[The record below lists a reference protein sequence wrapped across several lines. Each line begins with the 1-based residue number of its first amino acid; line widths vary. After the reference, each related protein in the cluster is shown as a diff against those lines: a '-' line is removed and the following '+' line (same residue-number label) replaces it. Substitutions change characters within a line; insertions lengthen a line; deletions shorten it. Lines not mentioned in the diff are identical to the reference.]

1 MLSGED
7 SRRVPGEVLRWVC
20 NALDCRHGVLPESRV
35 LRNSSLKVRVWLIVI
50 LSIIPLIL
58 FSVAD
63 FQAQKEKAALAM
75 EQSVHAYLH
84 AAKAEEAAARRHV
97 QQVFRIMA
105 ASDDLHDLDPAS
117 CNGLSVRLLGTHDD
131 FSNIGAAG
139 LDGRL
144 FCSGLPMKAPVD
156 VSDRKWFKDVLA
168 NTEMTE
174 GEFLIGRVSGVP
186 GVAFGYPMLNNTG
199 QLRAVLFIASKIS
212 WFDRMAENVQLP
224 SGWELTL
231 LAQDGNA
238 LSHYP
243 GSTEKYDLGLD
254 SGSISRLPPFGDDGD
269 RIGEVMTAGGARR
282 MVGVTPISSTDGTL
296 QVLISAPIGVSYA
309 ALEQSIYRQL
319 AVLALVALFS
329 TVLARVLILR
339 LVNGWAQRLAEGAR
353 RIAAGHFGERLPV
366 TDGGTELNDVVSG
379 FNAMADALVQRE
391 ALQRSAEER
400 LRASQEQLDLVLRG
414 SNDGWWDFDMLA
426 HRFFY
431 SPRWYSMLGYLPGE
445 VSGDEMLWLEML
457 HPEDRL
463 RAGQE
468 FEMALQGSVE
478 AYEMEFRLRHK
489 AGHYVPVLS
498 RGYILR
504 DADGKAIRV
513 SGSNIDLSEIKA
525 KDDELR
531 KLSLAVEQSPASI
544 VITDVEARIIYA
556 NPAFT
561 RVSGYAGAEAAGQ
574 NPRILQSGRTPKATY
589 DDMWETL
596 TRGAVW
602 RGELINKRK
611 DGTEYVEKATISPV
625 RQEGGPVTHYLA
637 IKEDITEQKR
647 IAGEL
652 EAYRTHLEEVVTQ
665 RTYEL
670 AEAKEVAEQA
680 NRAKSTFLA
689 NMSHEIRTPMNA
701 ITGFVHL
708 LAGSALDDSQREKL
722 AKIEHAS
729 RHLLRIINDVLDLSK
744 IESGKLVLESRR
756 FSPAEVLATVGAMIR
771 DAAQLHGVEVSVVTA
786 GLPTQVLGDETRLR
800 QALLNFA
807 ANAVK
812 FTPQGKIVISGE
824 VIGRNAEGFQLK
836 FSVIDTG
843 IGIAADALPRLFQ
856 PFEQADASTTRQHGG
871 TGLGLA
877 ISRYLAELM
886 GGEVGVE
893 SLPGHGSTFWLTGRF
908 AQVADGLPDDDTGQA
923 LAVSAADCLCQQHAS
938 AAILLVEDDEVN
950 SEVALELLR
959 AVGIKA
965 DSAADGQQALT
976 SAAARHYDLI
986 LMDVQMPV
994 MDGLQATSA
1003 LRALDAYRETPILA
1017 LTANAFAEDQIRCL
1031 AAGMNDFISKPI
1043 DPDVLY
1049 EKVLLWLS
1057 RRKTGGHPD
1066 SQEHAGAA
1074 GVYTLAQPT
1083 LSAQERDQLYIDLAT
1098 LDAFLQSGNQEA
1110 SLLFRRLLPRL
1121 RALAPDALPALQQA
1135 MECYDYTLA
1144 SVHLAALVDK
1154 LGLHR

>member
-1 MLSGED
+1 M
-7 SRRVPGEVLRWVC
+7 
-20 NALDCRHGVLPESRV
+20 

-58 FSVAD
+58 FSVLD
-63 FQAQKEKAALAM
+63 FQAQKGKAALAM

-105 ASDDLHDLDPAS
+105 ASDDLRDLEPVS
-117 CNGLSVRLLGTHDD
+117 CNGLSARLLGTHND

-144 FCSGLPMKAPVD
+144 FCSALPLKAAVD
-156 VSDRKWFKDVLA
+156 VRDREWFKEVLA
-168 NTEMTE
+168 RSEMTG
-174 GEFLIGRVSGVP
+174 GEFLVGRVSGVP
-186 GVAFGYPMLNNTG
+186 GVAFGYPMLGATG
-199 QLRAVLFIASKIS
+199 KLSAVLFIASKIS

-224 SGWELTL
+224 AGWELTL
-231 LAQDGNA
+231 LTKEGAVV
-238 LSHYP
+238 SHYP
-243 GSTEKYDLGLD
+243 DSKQKHGLGFD
-254 SGSISRLPPFGDDGD
+254 IERISYLSPFGDDGD
-269 RIGEVMTAGGARR
+269 RIGEVMTAGGVHR
-282 MVGVTPISSTDGTL
+282 MVGVTPITSTHGAL

-309 ALEQSIYRQL
+309 AVEQGIYRQL

-329 TVLARVLILR
+329 IVLARVLLLR
-339 LVNGWAQRLAEGAR
+339 LVNVWAQHLAEGAR
-353 RIAAGHFGERLPV
+353 RIAQGHFGERLPLA
-366 TDGGTELNDVVSG
+366 DGGVELNSVVAG

-391 ALQRSAEER
+391 ALQRAAEEK

-414 SNDGWWDFDMLA
+414 SNDGWWDFDMA
-426 HRFFY
+426 AQRFFY

-445 VSGDEMLWLEML
+445 VGDGEALWLEML

-463 RAGQE
+463 RARQN
-468 FEMALQGSVE
+468 FEASLQGQSEV
-478 AYEMEFRLRHK
+478 YEVEFRMRHK
-489 AGHYVPVLS
+489 AGHYVPILS

-504 DADGKAIRV
+504 DADGNAIRV
-513 SGSNIDLSEIKA
+513 SGSNMDLSEIKA

-574 NPRILQSGRTPKATY
+574 NPRILQSGRTPKTTY
-589 DDMWETL
+589 DDMWATL

-611 DGTEYVEKATISPV
+611 DGTEYIEKATISPV
-625 RQEGGPVTHYLA
+625 SQEDGRITHYLA

-647 IAGEL
+647 IAREL

-670 AEAKEVAEQA
+670 AEARDVAEQA
-680 NRAKSTFLA
+680 SRAKSTFLA

-708 LAGSALDDSQREKL
+708 LAKSLLDESQREKL
-722 AKIEHAS
+722 AKIDHAS

-756 FSPAEVLATVGAMIR
+756 FSPAEVLATVGTMIR
-771 DAAQLHGVEVSVVTA
+771 DAAQLHGVEVTIVADT
-786 GLPTQVLGDETRLR
+786 LPTRVLGDETRLR

-812 FTPQGKIVISGE
+812 FTPQGKILITGE
-824 VIGRNAEGFQLK
+824 VVSRDAGVCQLK

-856 PFEQADASTTRQHGG
+856 PFEQADTSITRQHGG

-893 SLPGHGSTFWLTGRF
+893 SQLGKGSTFWLTGCF
-908 AQVADGLPDDDTGQA
+908 AEVDELDELSADAGIAQAAVASVADYLRR
-923 LAVSAADCLCQQHAS
+923 QHAS

-950 SEVALELLR
+950 SEVALELL
-959 AVGIKA
+959 AGVGLSA
-965 DSAADGQQALT
+965 DTAGDGALALAA
-976 SAAARHYDLI
+976 AAARHYDLI

-994 MDGLQATSA
+994 MDGLQATA
-1003 LRALDAYRETPILA
+1003 AFRALEAYRQTPILA
-1017 LTANAFAEDQIRCL
+1017 LTANAFDEDQTRCL

-1043 DPDVLY
+1043 NPDVLY
-1049 EKVLLWLS
+1049 EKVLYWLS
-1057 RRKTGGHPD
+1057 RGGAETSLDSPARTG
-1066 SQEHAGAA
+1066 EV
-1074 GVYTLAQPT
+1074 GVENLPPP

-1110 SLLFRRLLPRL
+1110 SLLFRRLFPRL
-1121 RALAPDALPALQQA
+1121 RDLAPDSVRPLQQA
-1135 MECYDYTLA
+1135 VEHYDYTLA
-1144 SVHLAALVDK
+1144 SVYLAALVDK